1 MTTHPMLR
9 IARLAAAAALL
20 AALGLAPA
28 EAQAR
33 PRHSPAEHV
42 QRHAEELGLD
52 AEAQAALAAIV
63 AESETEERALRGE
76 LRAAYEQ
83 MRALLSGPELDRAA
97 IEAQAAA
104 LDALHAR
111 SHRQRLD
118 TVLRI
123 HELLTPEQ
131 RAQLVEIRERDRP
144 WKRGRGPLGR
154 CSADLRE
161 QCADAPDGA
170 ASLRCL
176 ADRWEALSEPCRE
189 AVARCRHPEPGPEP
203 GPGPEPPPD

>member
-1 MTTHPMLR
+1 MTTNPLLR
-9 IARLAAAAALL
+9 IARRGAAALV
-20 AALGLAPA
+20 AALALVLAPA
-28 EAQAR
+28 PAADAR
-33 PRHSPAEHV
+33 PRHPPAEHV
-42 QRHAEELGLD
+42 KRHAAQLGLD
-52 AEAQAALAAIV
+52 AAAQAALEEIV
-63 AESETEERALRGE
+63 AESEAQERALRGE
-76 LRAAYEQ
+76 MRAARKQ

-97 IEAQAAA
+97 VAAQADA

-111 SHRQRLD
+111 SHRRRLD

-131 RAQLVEIRERDRP
+131 RAALVEIRERDRP

-170 ASLRCL
+170 AALRCL
-176 ADRWEALSEPCRE
+176 ADRWDALSEPCRE
-189 AVARCRHPEPGPEP
+189 AVARCRGEEPGDAPE
-203 GPGPEPPPD
+203 